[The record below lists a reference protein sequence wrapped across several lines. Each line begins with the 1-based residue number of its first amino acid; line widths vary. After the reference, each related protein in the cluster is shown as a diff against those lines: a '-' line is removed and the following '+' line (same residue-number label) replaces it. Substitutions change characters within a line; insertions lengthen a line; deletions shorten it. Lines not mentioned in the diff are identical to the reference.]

1 MQTRHCKKKKV
12 EKQKWLVEKRKKQH
26 EICQTSKRKKYY
38 QDHNFECSQTN
49 KSQVKSTYDNT
60 QIDSNK
66 SLCKKQIQ
74 NKNKLEKQKWP
85 AENTKNEHDISLN
98 SKRKKYNLGHNYK
111 SSERKKIHMRK
122 YN

>member
-1 MQTRHCKKKKV
+1 MQTRHCKK
-12 EKQKWLVEKRKKQH
+12 ER
-26 EICQTSKRKKYY
+26 CQTSKRKKYY
-38 QDHNFECSQTN
+38 QEHNFECSQTN

-60 QIDSNK
+60 QIDNNK

-74 NKNKLEKQKWP
+74 SKNKLEKQKWP

-111 SSERKKIHMRK
+111 SSERK
-122 YN
+122 